1 MDTQEAKNEIIARI
15 KSGKPRLMTLPEV
28 PRFGWPGNPLENFI
42 KMLLGFDGRAVK
54 FANRAD
60 AVRWLTAQPEMD
72 MAQNVVYSSAKDVE
86 GNMSEEQL
94 TDLHEACSIE
104 TCVTEAEMGVGE
116 TGSVWVTDKSLGHAA
131 CALLSRH
138 LFVLLDS
145 AKIVNGIHE
154 AYARLD
160 LRNCQFGSFFSGP
173 SATAD
178 IEAVHIT
185 GAQGPL
191 SLTVLLYNCP
201 DAPNP
206 PSPLQ
211 TL

>member
-1 MDTQEAKNEIIARI
+1 MRVALTTFILVARQ
-15 KSGKPRLMTLPEV
+15 R
-28 PRFGWPGNPLENFI
+28 
-42 KMLLGFDGRAVK
+42 
-54 FANRAD
+54 
-60 AVRWLTAQPEMD
+60 
-72 MAQNVVYSSAKDVE
+72 
-86 GNMSEEQL
+86 
-94 TDLHEACSIE
+94 
-104 TCVTEAEMGVGE
+104 
-116 TGSVWVTDKSLGHAA
+116 
-131 CALLSRH
+131 
-138 LFVLLDS
+138 
-145 AKIVNGIHE
+145 KIVNGIHE

-206 PSPLQ
+206 PSPL
-211 TL
+211 

>member
-1 MDTQEAKNEIIARI
+1 MDTQEAKNEILARI

-94 TDLHEACSIE
+94 TDLHETCSIE
-104 TCVTEAEMGVGE
+104 TCVSKRKWEWERPVLYGLLTRVLVMRHARCSHDIYSCCS
-116 TGSVWVTDKSLGHAA
+116 TAQKS
-131 CALLSRH
+131 
-138 LFVLLDS
+138 
-145 AKIVNGIHE
+145 
-154 AYARLD
+154 
-160 LRNCQFGSFFSGP
+160 
-173 SATAD
+173 
-178 IEAVHIT
+178 
-185 GAQGPL
+185 
-191 SLTVLLYNCP
+191 
-201 DAPNP
+201 
-206 PSPLQ
+206 
-211 TL
+211 